1 MKNNLINHYNN
12 KRISQN
18 NNNKN
23 YNRCASVE
31 ERYNNNP
38 HFTHNLEKEFLNVKF
53 LVKNSVEKINTLF
66 NNEEFKQKTISNKI
80 NNNPSKKIN
89 INRCDLNKECIMEE
103 NTNKKDSKTNSF
115 KFFFNSPREKKNIFS
130 RYSVNE
136 EDELINNSNEM
147 FNELKELNN
156 NNKNYSIKGPNSNEN
171 DSINISL
178 LNLQSNKLYRNKE
191 KKFNL
196 KRINFSEN
204 TNSTIRNKNNNKN
217 LFISNQLK
225 IENQNDIIDFKDK
238 KKDILKYI
246 QKGNNKTKKSNKINN
261 DLKTRNINNPKIY
274 LEKNN
279 PEEENK
285 FNNTLKLKNLNKS
298 LQKENNSRKKH
309 YSNKMITDLK
319 FNINTDNSYINMNNN
334 IEKQEKKEDNTLLYS
349 FDKHLSEMQNK
360 KLSNKEYGKND
371 NEKKNKKKYFNGIK
385 KKNNLKNDQ
394 SNKILNNTKK
404 PTNKIKTQE
413 FLKMMLLL
421 NEYLINNNLFE
432 DYSFQENK
440 KILDNYS
447 LFLAKNINTN
457 NLESKENNIN
467 DKKIMST
474 IIIQRKWRKQ
484 KIEKYLTNNFI
495 EEETELKKMLINN
508 IIQKPNFINN
518 QIIDIFKTIIN
529 KSKLFDN
536 NSDDLDKIF
545 YQIQKII
552 KRNLTINEK
561 NLLYKEYINKV
572 ICNK

>member
-1 MKNNLINHYNN
+1 MI
-12 KRISQN
+12 
-18 NNNKN
+18 
-23 YNRCASVE
+23 
-31 ERYNNNP
+31 
-38 HFTHNLEKEFLNVKF
+38 
-53 LVKNSVEKINTLF
+53 
-66 NNEEFKQKTISNKI
+66 
-80 NNNPSKKIN
+80 
-89 INRCDLNKECIMEE
+89 
-103 NTNKKDSKTNSF
+103 
-115 KFFFNSPREKKNIFS
+115 
-130 RYSVNE
+130 
-136 EDELINNSNEM
+136 
-147 FNELKELNN
+147 
-156 NNKNYSIKGPNSNEN
+156 
-171 DSINISL
+171 
-178 LNLQSNKLYRNKE
+178 
-191 KKFNL
+191 
-196 KRINFSEN
+196 
-204 TNSTIRNKNNNKN
+204 
-217 LFISNQLK
+217 LK
-225 IENQNDIIDFKDK
+225 IK

-319 FNINTDNSYINMNNN
+319 FNINTDNNYINMNNN

-360 KLSNKEYGKND
+360 KLSTKEYGKND

-404 PTNKIKTQE
+404 SANKLKTQE

-440 KILDNYS
+440 KILNNYS

-495 EEETELKKMLINN
+495 EEETELKKMLINH
-508 IIQKPNFINN
+508 ILQKPNFINN

>member
-1 MKNNLINHYNN
+1 
-12 KRISQN
+12 
-18 NNNKN
+18 
-23 YNRCASVE
+23 
-31 ERYNNNP
+31 
-38 HFTHNLEKEFLNVKF
+38 
-53 LVKNSVEKINTLF
+53 
-66 NNEEFKQKTISNKI
+66 
-80 NNNPSKKIN
+80 
-89 INRCDLNKECIMEE
+89 
-103 NTNKKDSKTNSF
+103 
-115 KFFFNSPREKKNIFS
+115 
-130 RYSVNE
+130 
-136 EDELINNSNEM
+136 M

-246 QKGNNKTKKSNKINN
+246 QKGNNKSKKSNKINN

-319 FNINTDNSYINMNNN
+319 FNINIDNSYINMNNN

-371 NEKKNKKKYFNGIK
+371 NEKKNKEKYFNGIK

-404 PTNKIKTQE
+404 SANKLKTQD

-467 DKKIMST
+467 DKKVMST

-536 NSDDLDKIF
+536 NLDDLDKIF